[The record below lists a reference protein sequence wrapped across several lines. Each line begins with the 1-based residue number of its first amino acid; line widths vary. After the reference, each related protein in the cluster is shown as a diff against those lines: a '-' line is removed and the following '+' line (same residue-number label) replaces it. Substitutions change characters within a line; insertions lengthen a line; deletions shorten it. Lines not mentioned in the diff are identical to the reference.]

1 MSTHPIEDAALHLPE
16 AQRAQLAHK
25 LLLSLETQ
33 SERAVAEHWRAE
45 ATRRAQRLIAVP
57 LKQCLLQTFELPPNR
72 YCGEGSVSPGGSE

>member
-33 SERAVAEHWRAE
+33 SEREVAEHWRAE
-45 ATRRAQRLIAVP
+45 ATRRAAEIDNGTVKAVSAEEVRIAA
-57 LKQCLLQTFELPPNR
+57 KSLLR
-72 YCGEGSVSPGGSE
+72 

>member
-33 SERAVAEHWRAE
+33 SEREVAQLWRVE
-45 ATRRAQRLIAVP
+45 ATRRAAEIDSGTVETVSAADVQIAA
-57 LKQCLLQTFELPPNR
+57 KSLLR
-72 YCGEGSVSPGGSE
+72 